1 MKKKSIKARFIN
13 TFIRDVDISKDS
25 FFYLFL
31 TLFALILMVEVTVL
45 RYVLL
50 NEISIMLEFEIILAL
65 FIIAF
70 GFIISG
76 YLVDRIKNKTKN
88 FNLIFIVCITG
99 LFLSIFKNTF
109 FDHFGILIFILGL
122 TQLTSLWFSTLI
134 HNTTILNR
142 GRITSYLLILCIG
155 SSAISIFFTYIDFLY
170 NTFFVF
176 MAIILFFIYK
186 SSKKNQYIENEE
198 RLESTTKFKNIIL
211 EKHFFRYSSSFFVLS
226 FILGD
231 LVARFTLHINLI
243 IFSIATIL
251 YLVAAGYFLDNIG
264 RKVSIVLGLLL
275 LSFFL
280 ITYGSFIESPT
291 IFGLPR
297 EIFLSIHYAFSLA
310 PLLLAIFTISGDFST
325 ERENLRY
332 RGRINGFFISLVF
345 FGVIFGFFFS
355 RMLNILYFIY
365 PELNVIIPDFPNRL
379 NSFLLVILLVW
390 MMAMKEILISKE
402 KNWASTIISLLVFHK
417 NSVCLYDQKFKS
429 IDGDLSSKLDE
440 NVIAGALTGIMTIIS
455 EITQSKKWLR
465 KIDKDGNYLYFSY
478 GKSYVVTLIS
488 SMDLPILTKK
498 LDSFSKDFGTIYE
511 KEIKSFVGNVSI
523 FEDTKYLVEKYFN
536 QKYSDLF
543 WV

>member
-1 MKKKSIKARFIN
+1 MKKKSFKAKFIN
-13 TFIRDVDISKDS
+13 IFIRDVDISKDS
-25 FFYLFL
+25 FIYLFL

-76 YLVDRIKNKTKN
+76 YLIDRIKNKTKN
-88 FNLIFIVCITG
+88 FTIIFVVCIVG
-99 LFLSIFKNTF
+99 LFLSAFKNTF
-109 FDHFGILIFILGL
+109 FDHLGILIVLLGL

-142 GRITSYLLILCIG
+142 GRITAYLLILCIG
-155 SSAISIFFTYIDFLY
+155 SSVISIFFAYIDLLY

-176 MAIILFFIYK
+176 MAILLFFIYK
-186 SSKKNQYIENEE
+186 SSKKNQYLENEE
-198 RLESTTKFKNIIL
+198 PLESTTKFKNIIF

-231 LVARFTLHINLI
+231 LVARFTLHIDLF

-264 RKVSIVLGLLL
+264 RKVSLVLGILL

-280 ITYGSFIESPT
+280 ITYSSYIESST

-325 ERENLRY
+325 ERENIKY

-345 FGVIFGFFFS
+345 FGVILGFFFS
-355 RMLNILYFIY
+355 RTLNFLYSIY

-390 MMAMKEILISKE
+390 MMAMKEILVSKE
-402 KNWASTIISLLVFHK
+402 RDWASTIISFLVFHK
-417 NSVCLYDQKFKS
+417 NGVCLYDQRFKS
-429 IDGDLSSKLDE
+429 KDGDLPSKMDE
-440 NVIAGALTGIMTIIS
+440 NVIAGALTGILNLIS
-455 EITQSKKWLR
+455 EITQSKEWLR
-465 KIDKDGNYLYFSY
+465 KIDKEGNYLYFSY
-478 GKSYVVTLIS
+478 GKSHVVTIIS
-488 SMDLPILTKK
+488 SMDLPIITKK
-498 LDSFSKDFGTIYE
+498 LDAFSKDFGTKFE
-511 KEIKSFVGNVSI
+511 KEIKNFVGNVSF

-536 QKYSDLF
+536 QKYSDLLGA
-543 WV
+543 

>member
-13 TFIRDVDISKDS
+13 TFIRDVNISKDS

-50 NEISIMLEFEIILAL
+50 NEINIMLEFEIILAL

-76 YLVDRIKNKTKN
+76 YLVDRIKNKTKS
-88 FNLIFIVCITG
+88 FNAIFIVCIAG
-99 LFLSIFKNTF
+99 LFLSTFKSTF
-109 FDHFGILIFILGL
+109 FDHFGILIVILGL

-142 GRITSYLLILCIG
+142 GRITAYLLILCIG
-155 SSAISIFFTYIDFLY
+155 SSVISIFFAYIDLFY
-170 NTFFVF
+170 NIFFVF

-186 SSKKNQYIENEE
+186 SSKNNQYLENEE
-198 RLESTTKFKNIIL
+198 RLESTTKFKKIIF

-231 LVARFTLHINLI
+231 LVARFTLHINLF

-264 RKVSIVLGLLL
+264 RKISIVLGILA

-332 RGRINGFFISLVF
+332 RGRINGLFISLVF

-355 RMLNILYFIY
+355 RTLNLLYLLY
-365 PELNVIIPDFPNRL
+365 PELNIIIPDFPNRL

-402 KNWASTIISLLVFHK
+402 KNWASTIISLFVFHK
-417 NSVCLYDQKFKS
+417 NSVCLYDQKFKRK
-429 IDGDLSSKLDE
+429 DGDIPSTLDE

-478 GKSYVVTLIS
+478 GRSYIVTLIS

-498 LDSFSKDFGTIYE
+498 LDAFSKDFGTKYE
-511 KEIKSFVGNVSI
+511 KEIKSFVGNVSP

-536 QKYSDLF
+536 QKYSALF
-543 WV
+543 GA